1 MTLWE
6 SMLVDIQ
13 SEFQNKEKFLQH
25 KTISKTISPN
35 QKGNTLNHLNY
46 VRKNKYFLNK
56 VLPKVLDSKVGDPK
70 LFEGFSQGTAQHC
83 HYLMVMLE
91 HLGLE
96 ITDFDHISDIGSGY
110 GNFYRMARLLGYK
123 GNFDIADFPI
133 MHEIQEYYINQ
144 HNLDL
149 PNFIGIRDLN
159 PISKSI
165 LFGFHSINEMP
176 LSDRSILEK
185 KYYLYDHVMILYNN
199 KFDGID
205 NMEYFRDLKE
215 RMSKDFT
222 VNIIQAPL
230 KTNGAFFIGSKKEV

>member
-6 SMLVDIQ
+6 RMLVNIQ
-13 SEFQNKEKFLQH
+13 FEFRNKERFLQH

-35 QKGNTLNHLNY
+35 QKQNTLNHLNY
-46 VRKNKYFLNK
+46 VKKNKYFLNE
-56 VLPKVLDSKVGDPK
+56 VLPKVRDSKVGGPR
-70 LFEGFSQGTAQHC
+70 LTEGYSQGTAQHC
-83 HYLMVMLE
+83 HYLMIMQE
-91 HLGLE
+91 HLGLK
-96 ITDFDHISDIGSGY
+96 ITDFDHISDIGGGY
-110 GNFYRMARLLGYK
+110 GNFYRMSRLLGYK

-133 MHEIQEYYINQ
+133 MHEIQEYYIKQ
-144 HNLDL
+144 HNLVL
-149 PNFIGIRDLN
+149 PNFIGLDDLN
-159 PISKSI
+159 PINKSI

-185 KYYLYDHVMILYNN
+185 KYYLYDHVMILYND

-215 RMSKDFT
+215 RMSNDFT

-230 KTNGAFFIGSKKEV
+230 KTNGAFFIGSKKGI

>member
-13 SEFQNKEKFLQH
+13 SEFQVKEKFLQH

-35 QKGNTLNHLNY
+35 QRKNTLIHLNY
-46 VRKNKYFLNK
+46 VKKNEYFLNE
-56 VLPKVLDSKVGDPK
+56 VLPKVLDSTVGDPK
-70 LFEGFSQGTAQHC
+70 LFQGVSQGTAQHC

-96 ITDFDHISDIGSGY
+96 IKDFNHISDIGGGY

-133 MHEIQEYYINQ
+133 MHEIQEYYIKQ

-149 PNFIGIRDLN
+149 PNFIGI
-159 PISKSI
+159 
-165 LFGFHSINEMP
+165 
-176 LSDRSILEK
+176 
-185 KYYLYDHVMILYNN
+185 MI
-199 KFDGID
+199 
-205 NMEYFRDLKE
+205 
-215 RMSKDFT
+215 
-222 VNIIQAPL
+222 
-230 KTNGAFFIGSKKEV
+230 